1 MLAQASS
8 GRRDTLAHA
17 RLSATPRTAARQAP
31 LSTRLSRQEDRSGL
45 PCLLQGIF
53 MTQGPNP
60 RLLHWRAGS
69 LPPSP
74 LGSPSLYQPVYYP
87 SVTSNSL
94 SHLLTICQ
102 SRYVSSTC
110 LLSSYHLCVNKSI
123 YLSLVIS
130 ARLSFIHQHI
140 CYLFIS
146 PSITFLSIIY
156 ISILEKE
163 MAAHSSTLAWKIPWT
178 EEPHKLQSMGSQRV
192 SHD

>member
-1 MLAQASS
+1 MPPPGDLHDPGTKPTSLALA
-8 GRRDTLAHA
+8 GRFFTTEPPGKPI
-17 RLSATPRTAARQAP
+17 SV
-31 LSTRLSRQEDRSGL
+31 ST
-45 PCLLQGIF
+45 CLL
-53 MTQGPNP
+53 
-60 RLLHWRAGS
+60 
-69 LPPSP
+69 
-74 LGSPSLYQPVYYP
+74 
-87 SVTSNSL
+87 SVSHLQLSL

-156 ISILEKE
+156 LSILEKE